1 MCGIRGKIGSHRYI
15 FSCIEGAV
23 SSSGI
28 HSNVLG
34 RVVLENDRNVFG
46 TAGVNLQILNLAGTE
61 ALIVRQI
68 FTDERVFRKSIL
80 NLFPGGIIFDS
91 LQYLLDHLVFVLILC
106 FYFGRDDMIRRGSVY
121 F

>member
-15 FSCIEGAV
+15 FSCIQGAV
-23 SSSGI
+23 SSGI
-28 HSNVLG
+28 LSSILG

-46 TAGVNLQILNLAGTE
+46 TAGVHLQILDLAGTGG
-61 ALIVRQI
+61 LIMSQI

-91 LQYLLDHLVFVLILC
+91 LQYLLDHLVFVFIL
-106 FYFGRDDMIRRGSVY
+106 FMFP
-121 F
+121 